1 MLNKFA
7 RHTALVL
14 LLHVTAGAAFAQFA
28 WIDHQGVRQYSDQPP
43 PPSIPKNRILKQPG
57 VVLRT
62 PADEIP
68 APAAVTGAVNG
79 ATAPTAGTPAA
90 GKPLADKGP
99 QTTAEKNADYVKRRS
114 DQAEKDKKDAEE
126 AKLADAKRKNCERA
140 QQYARS
146 LKSGERISSM
156 DKDGNR
162 VYMADDQRAKEASDT
177 SRALENC
184 K

>member
-28 WIDHQGVRQYSDQPP
+28 WIDSKGVRQYSDQPP
-43 PPSIPKNRILKQPG
+43 PPSIPKNQILKAPG
-57 VVLRT
+57 VALRA
-62 PADEIP
+62 PAEQT
-68 APAAVTGAVNG
+68 PAAVAPAGAATGETPG
-79 ATAPTAGTPAA
+79 AAAPAS

-126 AKLADAKRKNCERA
+126 AKQADAKRKNCERA

-156 DKDGNR
+156 DKEGNR

-177 SRALENC
+177 SRTLENC